1 MNVDLTWLDRIACK
15 GMDPKLF
22 YPHSTDRRQTAA
34 AKAVCA
40 RCPVRPQC
48 EELRGN
54 AVVGVWAG
62 TSSADRKAKPPA
74 AKPKP
79 QPKPHLAV
87 RYDVAEGRNGV
98 ELVKPTRN
106 ERGAA

>member
-1 MNVDLTWLDRIACK
+1 MTDLTWLDRIACK
-15 GMDPKLF
+15 GMDPQLF

-48 EELRGN
+48 EEFRGN

-62 TSSADRKAKPPA
+62 TSSADRKAKPLA
-74 AKPKP
+74 VKPKL

-87 RYDVAEGRNGV
+87 RYDVTEGRNKV
-98 ELVKPTRN
+98 ELVKPIRN